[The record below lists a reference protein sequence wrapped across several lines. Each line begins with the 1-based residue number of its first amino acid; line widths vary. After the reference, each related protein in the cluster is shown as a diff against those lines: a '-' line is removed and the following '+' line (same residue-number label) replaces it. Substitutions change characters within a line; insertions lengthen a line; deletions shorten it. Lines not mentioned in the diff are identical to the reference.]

1 MWFMIPTVD
10 VPSQRLKL
18 KRKTK
23 KKNPIITRLT
33 LLRLNLKAKDLLGLL
48 HDQN

>member
-23 KKNPIITRLT
+23 KKPIITRLT
-33 LLRLNLKAKDLLGLL
+33 LLRLDLKAKDLLGLL